1 MMAKFYKYLIII
13 LIILLAIGIAWYSG
27 FKASFFENKSTLT
40 QEVVLEQIKNVVKL
54 GTVEGY
60 FSEIYNYKEHYGP
73 DMSFFT
79 KKALIRVK
87 AKILAGFDL
96 EKIIVKVDETTKTVK
111 IENLPEPQIL
121 SIEHDLDYYDITEG
135 MFNSFTTADYN
146 KMNNQAKIYI
156 KNVALKTNLMQNAKN
171 QLNSH
176 LQVLNILMSSYG
188 WKLEVENLK
197 LPAQNHQKQG

>member
-1 MMAKFYKYLIII
+1 MAKFYKYLMII
-13 LIILLAIGIAWYSG
+13 LVILLAIGIAWYSG
-27 FKASFFENKSTLT
+27 FKASFFEKKSILT

-96 EKIIVKVDETTKTVK
+96 EKINVKVDENTKTVK

-135 MFNSFTTADYN
+135 MFNSFTTEDYN

-176 LQVLNILMSSYG
+176 LQVLNVLMNSYG
-188 WKLEVENLK
+188 WKLEVENSK
-197 LPAQNHQKQG
+197 LPAQNIQKQG

>member
-1 MMAKFYKYLIII
+1 MAKFYKYLIII
-13 LIILLAIGIAWYSG
+13 LVILLAIGIAWYSG
-27 FKASFFENKSTLT
+27 FKASFFEKKSTLT

-96 EKIIVKVDETTKTVK
+96 EKINVKVDENTKTVK

-135 MFNSFTTADYN
+135 MFNSFTTEDYN

-176 LQVLNILMSSYG
+176 LQVLNVLMNSYG
-188 WKLEVENLK
+188 WKLEVENSK
-197 LPAQNHQKQG
+197 LPAQNIQKQG

>member
-1 MMAKFYKYLIII
+1 MVKFYKYLIII
-13 LIILLAIGIAWYSG
+13 LIILSAIGIAWYSG
-27 FKASFFENKSTLT
+27 FKASFLEKKSSLT
-40 QEVVLEQIKNVVKL
+40 QEVVMEQIKNVVKL

-73 DMSFFT
+73 DLSFFT

-96 EKIIVKVDETTKTVK
+96 EKINVKVDETTKTVK

-135 MFNSFTTADYN
+135 MFNSFTTEDYN

-176 LQVLNILMSSYG
+176 LQVLNVLMSSYG

-197 LPAQNHQKQG
+197 LPAQNLQKQG

>member
-27 FKASFFENKSTLT
+27 FKASFFEKKSTLT

-96 EKIIVKVDETTKTVK
+96 EKINVKVDETTKTVK

-197 LPAQNHQKQG
+197 LPAQNLQKQG

>member
-1 MMAKFYKYLIII
+1 MVKFYKYLIII
-13 LIILLAIGIAWYSG
+13 LIILSAIGIAWYSG
-27 FKASFFENKSTLT
+27 FKASFFEKKSSLT
-40 QEVVLEQIKNVVKL
+40 QEVVMEQIKNVVKL

-73 DMSFFT
+73 DLSFFT

-96 EKIIVKVDETTKTVK
+96 EKINVKVDETTKTVK

-135 MFNSFTTADYN
+135 MFNSFTTEDYN

-176 LQVLNILMSSYG
+176 LQVLNVLMSSYG

-197 LPAQNHQKQG
+197 LPAQNLQKQG

>member
-1 MMAKFYKYLIII
+1 MAKFYKYLIII

-27 FKASFFENKSTLT
+27 FKASFFEKKSTLT

-96 EKIIVKVDETTKTVK
+96 EKINVKVDETTKTVK

>member
-1 MMAKFYKYLIII
+1 MMAKFYKNLIII

-27 FKASFFENKSTLT
+27 FKASFFEKKSTLT

-96 EKIIVKVDETTKTVK
+96 EKINVKVDETTKTVK

-197 LPAQNHQKQG
+197 LPAQNLQ

>member
-1 MMAKFYKYLIII
+1 MAKFYKYLILI

-27 FKASFFENKSTLT
+27 FKASFFEKKSTLT

-96 EKIIVKVDETTKTVK
+96 EKINVKVDETTKTVK

-176 LQVLNILMSSYG
+176 LQVLNVLMSSYG

>member
-27 FKASFFENKSTLT
+27 FKASFFEKKSTLT
-40 QEVVLEQIKNVVKL
+40 KEVVLEQIKNVVKL

-96 EKIIVKVDETTKTVK
+96 EKINVKVDETTKTVK

>member
-1 MMAKFYKYLIII
+1 MAKFYKYLMII
-13 LIILLAIGIAWYSG
+13 LVIMLAIGIAWYSG
-27 FKASFFENKSTLT
+27 FKASFFEKKSTLT

-96 EKIIVKVDETTKTVK
+96 EKINVKVDENTKTVK

-135 MFNSFTTADYN
+135 MFNSFTTEDYN

-176 LQVLNILMSSYG
+176 LQVLNVLMNSYG
-188 WKLEVENLK
+188 WKLEVENSK
-197 LPAQNHQKQG
+197 LPAQNIQKQG

>member
-1 MMAKFYKYLIII
+1 MAKFYKYLMII
-13 LIILLAIGIAWYSG
+13 LVILLAIGIAWYSG
-27 FKASFFENKSTLT
+27 FKASFFEKKSTLT

-96 EKIIVKVDETTKTVK
+96 EKINVKVDENTKTVK

-135 MFNSFTTADYN
+135 MFNSFTTEDYN

-176 LQVLNILMSSYG
+176 LQVLN
-188 WKLEVENLK
+188 V
-197 LPAQNHQKQG
+197 Q

>member
-1 MMAKFYKYLIII
+1 MAKFYKYLMII
-13 LIILLAIGIAWYSG
+13 LVILLAIGIAWYSG
-27 FKASFFENKSTLT
+27 FKASFFEKKSTLT

-96 EKIIVKVDETTKTVK
+96 EKINVKVDENTKTVK

-135 MFNSFTTADYN
+135 MFNSFTTEDYN

-176 LQVLNILMSSYG
+176 LQVLNVLMNSYG
-188 WKLEVENLK
+188 WKLEVENSK
-197 LPAQNHQKQG
+197 LPAQNIQKQG

>member
-1 MMAKFYKYLIII
+1 MAKFYKYLMII
-13 LIILLAIGIAWYSG
+13 LVIMLAIGIAWYSG
-27 FKASFFENKSTLT
+27 FKASFFEKKSILT

-96 EKIIVKVDETTKTVK
+96 EKINVKVDENTKTVK

-135 MFNSFTTADYN
+135 MFNSFTTEDYN

-176 LQVLNILMSSYG
+176 LQVLNVLMNSYG
-188 WKLEVENLK
+188 WKLEVENSK
-197 LPAQNHQKQG
+197 LPAQNIQKQG

>member
-1 MMAKFYKYLIII
+1 MMAKFYKYLILI

-27 FKASFFENKSTLT
+27 FKASFFEKKSTLT

-96 EKIIVKVDETTKTVK
+96 EKINVKVDETTKTVK

>member
-1 MMAKFYKYLIII
+1 MMAKFYKYLILI

-27 FKASFFENKSTLT
+27 FKASFFEKKSTLT

-96 EKIIVKVDETTKTVK
+96 EKINVKVDETTKTVK

-176 LQVLNILMSSYG
+176 LQVLNVLMSSYG

>member
-1 MMAKFYKYLIII
+1 MVKFYKYLIII
-13 LIILLAIGIAWYSG
+13 LIILFAIGIAWYSG
-27 FKASFFENKSTLT
+27 FKASFFEKKSTLT
-40 QEVVLEQIKNVVKL
+40 QEVVMEQIKNVVKL
-54 GTVEGY
+54 GTVEVY

-73 DMSFFT
+73 DLSFFT

-96 EKIIVKVDETTKTVK
+96 EKINVKVDETTKTVK

-135 MFNSFTTADYN
+135 MFNSFTTEDYN
-146 KMNNQAKIYI
+146 KMNNQAKVYI
-156 KNVALKTNLMQNAKN
+156 KNVALKTNLMQNAKK

-176 LQVLNILMSSYG
+176 LQVLNMLMSSYG

-197 LPAQNHQKQG
+197 LPAQNLQKQG